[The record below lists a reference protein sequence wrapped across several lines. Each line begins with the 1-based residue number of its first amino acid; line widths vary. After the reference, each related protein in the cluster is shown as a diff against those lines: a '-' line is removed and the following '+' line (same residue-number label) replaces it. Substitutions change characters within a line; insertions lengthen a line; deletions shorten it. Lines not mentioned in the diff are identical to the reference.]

1 MISARIH
8 HGAQFQ
14 STTRSPDGKV
24 DAGFLSPST
33 PGKSEVTDIRD
44 PRIDSVLSNHGSK
57 DFGAMGAGWEG
68 SYADLPR
75 WGSRGMEALDR
86 WTTFKSSDQQ
96 LEINWETRTVTL
108 DSNGPEEKTGHRVQA
123 GFDYQ
128 SRLKPDTITE
138 FTYLLA

>member
-8 HGAQFQ
+8 HGARFQ
-14 STTRSPDGKV
+14 PTPSPDGKV
-24 DAGFLSPST
+24 DTRFVPPSAS
-33 PGKSEVTDIRD
+33 GQSEVTDIRD
-44 PRIDSVLSNHGSK
+44 TRIDSILSNHGSK
-57 DFGAMGAGWEG
+57 DFGAMGEGWEG

-108 DSNGPEEKTGHRVQA
+108 DSNGPEENTGHRVQA

-128 SRLKPDTITE
+128 NRLKPDTINE
-138 FTYLLA
+138 FTYLLV